1 MANFR
6 DNFNKIVQGGKDKI
20 KEGTEEA
27 LRNGAQDKIDP
38 NGNLEKT
45 REAGRQVKSVIN
57 NSKRIITGTGKLLQ
71 AAISF
76 LTSPA
81 GWVTIGILIIGFLT
95 FAFMNSYGANQFDSK
110 CPTSSTSSSSS
121 STSSSSSSDDKD
133 KNDCK
138 AQGDGSEKGRGD
150 TEGGGFTGGSGDGYT
165 DVSSYTGS
173 AGVYLGKDQ
182 LPEEFKK
189 DVKPIN
195 NASYPNSGYPRGQC
209 TWFVWARARDYGG
222 QFYEYLGNG
231 GEWYQTG
238 PAHGHEVTQTPT
250 PHTAVSFPPGATGA
264 DPVYGHIA
272 YVEAVAKD
280 GSILISE
287 CNVNNLG
294 ESGIGWRLI
303 SASEAKKLYYV
314 KPLPL

>member
-27 LRNGAQDKIDP
+27 LTNGAQKKVDP
-38 NGNLEKT
+38 NGNVEKA
-45 REAGRQVKSVIN
+45 REIGRKAKSFVT
-57 NSKRIITGTGKLLQ
+57 NSKRVVTFTAKLFQ
-71 AAISF
+71 ATISF
-76 LTSPA
+76 LSSPA
-81 GWVTIGILIIGFLT
+81 GWITMGILIIGFLT

-121 STSSSSSSDDKD
+121 SSTSSSSSSDDKE
-133 KNDCK
+133 KCK

-150 TEGGGFTGGSGDGYT
+150 TEGGGSFSGGSGDGYT

-173 AGVYLGKDQ
+173 AGVYIGKDQ

-209 TWFVWARARDYGG
+209 TWYAWARARDYGG
-222 QFYEYLGNG
+222 QFYEYLGHG
-231 GEWYQTG
+231 GNWSQSG

-250 PHTAVSFPPGATGA
+250 PHTAVSFPAGSAGA
-264 DPVYGHIA
+264 DPVYGHVA

-287 CNVNNLG
+287 SNVNNLG
-294 ESGIGWRLI
+294 EAGIGWRLI